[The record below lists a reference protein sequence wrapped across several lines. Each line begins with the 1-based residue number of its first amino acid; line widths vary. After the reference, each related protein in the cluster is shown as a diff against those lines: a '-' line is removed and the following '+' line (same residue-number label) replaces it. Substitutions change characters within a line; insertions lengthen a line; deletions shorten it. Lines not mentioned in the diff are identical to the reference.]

1 MIKFFV
7 CIGLICTISCNSQS
21 NNQSTTTDKAAT
33 QQPQQTASFIAANL
47 PDSLIPKF
55 GKYGCTSTKYAGG
68 FYEYT
73 PRGTFEITK
82 DGHYTYYGLDK
93 PSEGTYTVNEK
104 GDLLFSS
111 GYFDNGKAEKI
122 DRPDKFFLVFP
133 TIPGNRWTCTYTNP

>member
-1 MIKFFV
+1 MV
-7 CIGLICTISCNSQS
+7 TISCNSQS
-21 NNQSTTTDKAAT
+21 NNQSTTTDTAVI
-33 QQPQQTASFIAANL
+33 QQQQEQTASFIAANL

-82 DGHYTYYGLDK
+82 DGNYTYYGFEK
-93 PSEGTYTVNEK
+93 PSKGTYTVNEK

-111 GYFDNGKAEKI
+111 GYFDGGKAEKI

-133 TIPGNRWTCTYTNP
+133 AIPGNRWTCGYINP